1 MNIYITSAEGTAK
14 WNMASHLTT
23 LIKRVR
29 SVPGK
34 LKSEPLFFNK
44 LINLAEYLRYE
55 KDYSDFEKRKA
66 KALLKAYRLDFL
78 LDVESDVLFDM
89 EIRRLEVYSDK
100 GYSRTCIRCGR
111 TLTNPLSIKRGYGPE
126 CYGKRKVIKDETN
139 DLTKYFDRLRG

>member
-1 MNIYITSAEGTAK
+1 
-14 WNMASHLTT
+14 MASHLTT

-55 KDYSDFEKRKA
+55 KDYSDFEERKA
-66 KALLKAYRLDFL
+66 KALLKAYRMDFL
-78 LDVESDVLFDM
+78 LDVENDKLFEM
-89 EIRRLEVYSDK
+89 EVRRLEVYSEK

-111 TLTNPLSIKRGYGPE
+111 TLTNPDSISRGLGPD
-126 CYGKRKVIKDETN
+126 CYAKRKIIKEPN
-139 DLTKYFDRLRG
+139 KLTKYFDRMED